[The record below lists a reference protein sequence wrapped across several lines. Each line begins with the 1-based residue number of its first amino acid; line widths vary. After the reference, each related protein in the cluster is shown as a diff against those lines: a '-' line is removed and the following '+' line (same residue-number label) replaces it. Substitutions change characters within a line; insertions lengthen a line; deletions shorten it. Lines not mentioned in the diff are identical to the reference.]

1 MDTPEY
7 SLEKLVEEAQLV
19 RHIVANKQV
28 VTQKSPA
35 KDVLEQAQLFAR
47 VYNGVTAVLSESNTN
62 PIDYRTGKLLEE
74 AKQVIQNVDY
84 GRQLAGQINHLRWY
98 ELV

>member
-1 MDTPEY
+1 MNTPEY
-7 SLEKLVEEAQLV
+7 SLEKLIEEAQLV

-47 VYNGVTAVLSESNTN
+47 VYN
-62 PIDYRTGKLLEE
+62 
-74 AKQVIQNVDY
+74 
-84 GRQLAGQINHLRWY
+84 
-98 ELV
+98 